1 MQAHLVVMSVT
12 GVFRERSEPGTPMR
26 WFQRVLVLMPLAGGS
41 YCIVNEQFHISSAT
55 AAQVSAFKAPA
66 ASAVAAAP
74 AVATTALPAAVVPAA
89 VVPAAV
95 APAAAELVTTDP
107 VIRQQMVQSF
117 AEQSGM
123 NAQFSQKYVPIPE
136 IT

>member
-74 AVATTALPAAVVPAA
+74 AVATTAVPAA